1 MRRSGP
7 VGVVLRFGDRADGIR
22 RLASEGLALHV
33 HAHHTTT
40 RTRAPR
46 LIAAVLAGTLV
57 AALAPA
63 ASGQSADPRER
74 REQVREQQAANAA
87 ELDALRATDAQL
99 QDALTALRADVAAQQ
114 SKVEDAQRAVR
125 RAERDIAEAQAN
137 VAAAQA
143 QIDALEAQQATV
155 AVNSYIREG
164 SSAGSIE
171 VLDDTDPLEIAQRQ
185 ALVDLTT
192 GRSADIADQLTAARQ
207 DLRDE
212 RDRAEEAEQRAQ
224 HQRQAAEDHL
234 ADLQAAQDRQAAFAA
249 DVDQR
254 IESRLAEAANLQDLD
269 ADLSA
274 QIAAQQAALAAQNT
288 GGGGSLT
295 PISTPGGPVSLSTVG
310 GITVAS
316 SIAGP
321 LGSLL
326 SASRSAGLSLGGGGY
341 RDPAAQ
347 MALRQAHCPDPVN
360 SPPSACSPPT
370 ARPGTSLHEQGL
382 AIDFTNNGRLITSR
396 SDPAYQWLAANAAS
410 FGFHNLPSEPWHW
423 STTGG

>member
-1 MRRSGP
+1 M
-7 VGVVLRFGDRADGIR
+7 LRFGDRAGGSDT
-22 RLASEGLALHV
+22 LASKGLTLHV
-33 HAHHTTT
+33 HSHHHTTT
-40 RTRAPR
+40 TRLRR
-46 LIAAVLAGTLV
+46 LVVAAVAGALV
-57 AALAPA
+57 VALAPA
-63 ASGQSADPRER
+63 ASGQSADPREQ

-99 QDALTALRADVAAQQ
+99 QGALAALRRDVEAQRG
-114 SKVEDAQRAVR
+114 KVEDAQRAVR
-125 RAERDIAEAQAN
+125 RAERDIEEARAA
-137 VAAAQA
+137 VDAAQA
-143 QIDALEAQQATV
+143 QIDALEARQATV

-164 SSAGSIE
+164 SSSGSIE
-171 VLDDTDPLEIAQRQ
+171 VLDDSDPLEIAQRQ

-212 RDRAEEAEQRAQ
+212 RERAEEAERRADE
-224 HQRQAAEDHL
+224 QRQAAEDHL
-234 ADLQAAQDRQAAFAA
+234 AELEAAQQRQAAFAA
-249 DVDQR
+249 EVEQR
-254 IESRLAEAANLQDLD
+254 IESRLAEAANLQALD

-274 QIAAQQAALAAQNT
+274 EIAAQQAALARQVPT
-288 GGGGSLT
+288 GGSLS
-295 PISTPGGPVSLSTVG
+295 PVSAPGGPVSLSTVG

-316 SIAGP
+316 SIAGQ
-321 LGSLL
+321 LSSLL

-370 ARPGTSLHEQGL
+370 ARAGTSLHEQGL
-382 AIDFTNNGRLITSR
+382 AIDFTNNGRLIQSR
-396 SDPAYQWLAANAAS
+396 SDPAYQWLAANAGS

>member
-1 MRRSGP
+1 M
-7 VGVVLRFGDRADGIR
+7 
-22 RLASEGLALHV
+22 

-40 RTRAPR
+40 RTTAPR
-46 LIAAVLAGTLV
+46 LVA
-57 AALAPA
+57 AALAGVLVVA
-63 ASGQSADPRER
+63 LTATASGQTADPRER
-74 REQVREQQAANAA
+74 RDEVREQQAANAA
-87 ELDALRATDAQL
+87 DLDALRATDAEL
-99 QDALTALRADVAAQQ
+99 QGALAAIRRDVEAQRG
-114 SKVEDAQRAVR
+114 KVEDAQRAVR
-125 RAERDIAEAQAN
+125 RAERDIAEARAAVQ
-137 VAAAQA
+137 AAQA
-143 QIDALEAQQATV
+143 QIEALEDQQATM

-164 SSAGSIE
+164 SSSDSIE
-171 VLDDTDPLEIAQRQ
+171 VLDDSDPLDIAERQ

-192 GRSADIADQLTAARQ
+192 GRSADVADQLAAARQ

-212 RDRAEEAEQRAQ
+212 RVRAEEAEQRAEE
-224 HQRQAAEDHL
+224 QRQAAEDHL
-234 ADLQAAQDRQAAFAA
+234 TELEAAQERQAAFAA
-249 DVDQR
+249 EVDQR
-254 IESRLAEAANLQDLD
+254 IEARLAEAANLQELD

-274 QIAAQQAALAAQNT
+274 QIAAQQAALAARNT

-295 PISTPGGPVSLSTVG
+295 PIPSGGGPVSLSTVG

-316 SIAGP
+316 SIAGQ

-326 SASRSAGLSLGGGGY
+326 SASRAAGLSLGGGGY

-382 AIDFTNNGRLITSR
+382 AVDFTNNGRLITSR
-396 SDPAYQWLAANAAS
+396 SDPAFQWLAANAS
-410 FGFHNLPSEPWHW
+410 SYGFYNLPSEPWHW